1 MTLINLSA
9 WPVLYDITTDA
20 GELNPSVSHRQTLYL
35 YSVTMFANV
44 KPILLYGD
52 RSRENSV
59 GVHHLV
65 VTNGVR
71 GKTMSCLLLSCPH

>member
-1 MTLINLSA
+1 MEDFAFFRLGIIPTLH
-9 WPVLYDITTDA
+9 D
-20 GELNPSVSHRQTLYL
+20 YL
-35 YSVTMFANV
+35 YSVAMFANV

-65 VTNGVR
+65 VTNGLEV
-71 GKTMSCLLLSCPH
+71 KQ

>member
-1 MTLINLSA
+1 MPL
-9 WPVLYDITTDA
+9 VLPTDITTDA
-20 GELNPSVSHRQTLYL
+20 KSTDLHRLMLYH

-65 VTNGVR
+65 VDYGLEV
-71 GKTMSCLLLSCPH
+71 KQ

>member
-1 MTLINLSA
+1 MHFARYVSKHQLEGKPYTGVYHSPLL
-9 WPVLYDITTDA
+9 LRLLRK
-20 GELNPSVSHRQTLYL
+20 ELRGLYL
-35 YSVTMFANV
+35 YSVAMFAIV

-65 VTNGVR
+65 VTNGLEV
-71 GKTMSCLLLSCPH
+71 KQ

>member
-20 GELNPSVSHRQTLYL
+20 GELNPSVSHRRTLYL

-44 KPILLYGD
+44 KPNATIY
-52 RSRENSV
+52 
-59 GVHHLV
+59 
-65 VTNGVR
+65 
-71 GKTMSCLLLSCPH
+71 